1 MHRIN
6 VNGVVVRYNEE
17 SWAVR
22 VTIEGDLPTSTTDAI
37 VSDLVNKLSKLEQ
50 TPCESIRL

>member
-1 MHRIN
+1 VHRIN